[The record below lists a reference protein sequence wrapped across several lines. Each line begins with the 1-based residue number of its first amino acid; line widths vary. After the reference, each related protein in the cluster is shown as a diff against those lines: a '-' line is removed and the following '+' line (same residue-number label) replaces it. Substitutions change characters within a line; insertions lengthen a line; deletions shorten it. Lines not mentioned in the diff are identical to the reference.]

1 METEADGEANC
12 CHRASLLPAPPT
24 SVSVGSG
31 ISTSWEVGQVLW
43 AFREGE
49 DVPLSD
55 FRVPL
60 GHSWTPVPRMKT
72 IKAVRSMQCAHL
84 PAASGGSS
92 HSQGPPLTAFLSPSS
107 WHKPVALVSDSCR
120 GLVGVPVVAQQLAN
134 PTSIHEDKC
143 LMPGLAQWVK
153 NPSLP

>member
-1 METEADGEANC
+1 MLETWRQIKVEASEIMPQDVRSWGRDGD
-12 CHRASLLPAPPT
+12 RGRRRGKLLSQSLPFTPPT

-55 FRVPL
+55 FRVSL

-72 IKAVRSMQCAHL
+72 IKAVRSMQCVHL
-84 PAASGGSS
+84 PAASGG
-92 HSQGPPLTAFLSPSS
+92 PLIPRVL
-107 WHKPVALVSDSCR
+107 L
-120 GLVGVPVVAQQLAN
+120 
-134 PTSIHEDKC
+134 
-143 LMPGLAQWVK
+143 
-153 NPSLP
+153 